1 MCRPSMMAHTIL
13 IIRMS
18 RGSTF
23 AGPIPEEISRILI
36 ERTDSIG
43 GVGSTLGQGEKQRL
57 L

>member
-1 MCRPSMMAHTIL
+1 MQTINDGAYHTYHQDEQ
-13 IIRMS
+13 
-18 RGSTF
+18 GSTF

-36 ERTDSIG
+36 ERADSIG